1 MPWGITPPER
11 PADARLILYNT
22 ALLKNV
28 PDRQTHIRH
37 VKALVA

>member
-1 MPWGITPPER
+1 VR
-11 PADARLILYNT
+11 LVAARLILYNA

-28 PDRQTHIRH
+28 LDRQTRIRH